1 MENLFGQRLTNA
13 RKMAGLSLQDLANK
27 MENAVTRQALNKYE
41 KGEMM
46 PGSAVLIRLA
56 NALSVTVDFFFSEP
70 QVNVELKGIE
80 FRKKYPA

>member
-27 MENAVTRQALNKYE
+27 MENAITRQALNKYE

-46 PGSAVLIRLA
+46 PGSLEC
-56 NALSVTVDFFFSEP
+56 N
-70 QVNVELKGIE
+70 G
-80 FRKKYPA
+80 